1 MKYIGLQKQINRNN
15 YMSIL
20 LLLAFPA
27 LILLAVFA
35 FTTYATA
42 HQLHGIQWEESKQLF
57 IQTIPGVLVAVGVWF
72 LIAYFANAKMINI
85 ASGSKTLERRDNM
98 RVYNLTENLCMSV
111 GMPMPMLRVIN
122 SPALNAFASGLKEKN
137 YTVTLTTGIIET
149 LDDEELEGVIAHEL
163 MHIRNKDVRLLVIS
177 IIFVGIF
184 SFVAQIA
191 FRTFLFGGMGGRSNR
206 RDDKGGG
213 GAAILVI
220 MVIVF
225 VAYLLSVVFKL
236 ALSRKRE
243 YLADSGA
250 AEITRKPWALA
261 SALRKISG
269 NSNIESVT
277 NEDVKEMFID
287 NTPSKDAKKKSSFMS
302 TLNSY
307 FSTHPPI
314 EKRIQ
319 FLEQL

>member
-15 YMSIL
+15 RKSIL
-20 LLLAFPA
+20 LLLAFPS

-42 HQLHGIQWEESKQLF
+42 HREYGIQWEESTQMF
-57 IQTIPGVLVAVGVWF
+57 VETIPFVLIGVAIWF
-72 LIAYFANAKMINI
+72 SIAYFANSKMINL
-85 ASGSKTLERRDNM
+85 AAGSKTLERRDNM

-111 GMPMPMLRVIN
+111 GMPMPKLRVIN
-122 SPALNAFASGLKEKN
+122 SPALNAFASGLKEEN

-184 SFVAQIA
+184 SFLAQIA
-191 FRTFLFGGMGGRSNR
+191 FRSFLYGGMGGSSRR

-213 GAAILVI
+213 GGAIIVI

-225 VAYLLSVVFKL
+225 VAYLLSIVFKL

-250 AEITRKPWALA
+250 AEMTRKPWALA

-269 NSNIESVT
+269 NSNIDSIK

-287 NTPSKDAKKKSSFMS
+287 NTPSKNSQKSGGFMAGIS
-302 TLNSY
+302 SL

-314 EKRIQ
+314 EKRIE